1 MEIRLKYGCNP
12 HQTFARLAMETPT
25 APLRVLNGNPSAI
38 NILDALGAYPLAK
51 ELKEAT
57 GLPGAASFKHVSP
70 AGAAVAKPLSE
81 AFRTTQSIPETS
93 LSPIAAAY
101 ARARG
106 GDRMCSFGDCAALS
120 DPADAD
126 VAKLIAREVSDAIIA
141 PGYEPEALETLKKKK
156 GGRYVI
162 LEIDPAYEPP
172 DIEVKDVYGMS
183 LEQTRNKAKISA
195 DLLKNVV
202 SRKKDVPAAAAE
214 SLLVATVALKYAQS
228 NSVCVAYDGQVI
240 GMGAGQQSR
249 VHCTRLACAKA
260 DKWLL
265 QQHPR
270 VLALKFKDGLGRV
283 EKTNVVDSFLL
294 WDELSQAE
302 IDALLAQLD
311 EKPSPLS
318 PQERADWISRF
329 DGIALSSDA
338 FIPFRDNV
346 DRASRSGVQYVLQT
360 GGAIRD
366 DLVTGAADHYGM
378 VMIHSGMRWFLH

>member
-1 MEIRLKYGCNP
+1 MEIKLKYGCNP
-12 HQTFARLAMETPT
+12 HQAFARLVMDMPNP
-25 APLRVLNGNPSAI
+25 PLRVLNGNPSAI
-38 NILDALGAYPLAK
+38 NILDALGAWQLAR

-70 AGAAVAKPLSE
+70 AGAAVAGELKE
-81 AFRTTQSIPETS
+81 AFRRSQMISETD
-93 LSPIAAAY
+93 LSPIATAY

-126 VAKLIAREVSDAIIA
+126 VARLIGREVSDAIIA
-141 PGYEPEALETLKKKK
+141 PAFEPEALEALKKKK
-156 GGRYVI
+156 DGKYVV
-162 LEIDPAYEPP
+162 LEIDPSYEPP
-172 DIEVKDVYGMS
+172 EIEVKDVFGLRM
-183 LEQTRNKAKISA
+183 EQTRNTARITH
-195 DLLKNVV
+195 DLLGNVV
-202 SRKKDVPAAAAE
+202 SEKKDVPADAAQ
-214 SLLVATVALKYAQS
+214 SLLVATIALKYAQS
-228 NSVCVAYDGQVI
+228 NSVCLACDGQVI

-270 VLALKFKDGLGRV
+270 VLGLGFKGGLGRI

-294 WDELSQAE
+294 WDDLSEAE
-302 IDALLAQLD
+302 MEALLAQLD
-311 EKPSPLS
+311 GAPEPLS
-318 PQERADWISRF
+318 RRERAEWTGGF

-338 FIPFRDNV
+338 FIPFRDNI
-346 DRASRSGVQYVLQT
+346 DRAARSNVQYVLQA
-360 GGAIRD
+360 GGAARD
-366 DLVTGAADHYGM
+366 DLVTAAADQYGM